1 MAVPFQHR
9 RAGSATRLTVLLLA
23 GEAFFDTD
31 VSGWFVGDGTTL
43 GGVQVANS
51 HVTAVTGATQTIA
64 DTDVGRFF
72 SYTNAG
78 GCAVTLPQA
87 GSAGPTFPA
96 STGFWVVNNG
106 GGNVV
111 ITPTTSTINGAAN
124 LTLGVGDSCVVVSD
138 GSNYFALVGRVS
150 FSAGIPVAAHVVGNT
165 TAVSSTSTLSL
176 TNQTISMTGGISA
189 GFSLGSLIISGA
201 TLPANQSM
209 TATGN
214 TTAGTS
220 STTRAL
226 TAFAISATGN
236 VSAGWS
242 GSTLVISAAAGGA
255 SGTALS
261 EFVIG
266 NTTAATSS
274 SVLTLT
280 QMTVSGAGGV
290 SVGFSTTGAGAG
302 VLIISGATGVAS
314 ATSMGQT
321 ALGSTTGL
329 TSSQTAALTAE
340 AISGAGIV
348 SVGFSAGTIVVSAT
362 AAGAGQIS
370 YFEPRAL
377 QGTNSLAVPMGT
389 FNIIPMEPWSAL
401 TINQVK
407 MLVTK
412 SIGANASLVVAT
424 TTTSDVLTASAQ
436 HGYTQS
442 FVHYTQVDAT
452 TFSSSTS
459 TTAYWGVQ
467 NSWSIS
473 RSSNS
478 NTVSLTQSYFFHVG
492 SVTSSL
498 SSSITASSA
507 AAATHA
513 LGVTGSTGFTSL
525 FETQY
530 PWATTFASGLAAI
543 GYGYSSSTSAASQ
556 STGASVA
563 NITSGLWNQ
572 SVYFGAAIGNVA
584 IRTNPGG
591 AVVGIVPYGAGITS
605 SVGSV
610 APASFTVPLSS
621 TTAGYSYLWAE
632 LGVF

>member
-23 GEAFFDTD
+23 GECFFDTD
-31 VSGWFVGDGTTL
+31 VDAWFVGDGSTL
-43 GGVQVANS
+43 GGIQVANS
-51 HVTAVTGATQTIA
+51 HVTGISGATQTIA
-64 DTDVGRFF
+64 DTDVGKFF

-87 GSAGPTFPA
+87 GSAGPTFPV
-96 STGFWVVNNG
+96 STGFWAINNG
-106 GGNVV
+106 AGSVV
-111 ITPTTSTINGAAN
+111 ITPTTSTINGAAT
-124 LTLGVGDSCVVVSD
+124 LTLGTGDSCVVVSD
-138 GSNYFALVGRVS
+138 GTNYFALVCRVS
-150 FSAGIPVAAHVVGNT
+150 FSSAIPVAANVVGNT
-165 TAVSSTSTLSL
+165 TAVSSTTTLSL
-176 TNQTISMTGGISA
+176 TNWTISATGGISA
-189 GFSLGSLIISGA
+189 GFSAGSLIVSGA

-209 TATGN
+209 TALGN
-214 TTAGTS
+214 TTASSS

-242 GSTLVISAAAGGA
+242 GSTLVVSAAAGGA

-261 EFVIG
+261 EFALG

-280 QMTVSGAGGV
+280 QISISATGGV
-290 SVGFSTTGAGAG
+290 SVGFSTTAAGAG
-302 VLIISGATGVAS
+302 VLIISGATGAAS

-321 ALGSTTGL
+321 VLGATTAA
-329 TSSQTAALTAE
+329 TSSQTAPITAE

-370 YFEPRAL
+370 YFEPKVL
-377 QGTNSLAVPMGT
+377 QGTNSVAVPMGT
-389 FNIIPMEPWSAL
+389 FNVFPVEPFAAL

-407 MLVTK
+407 MLVSK
-412 SIGANASLVVAT
+412 SLINASLIVAT
-424 TTTSDVLTASAQ
+424 TTTSDVNTASAQ

-459 TTAYWGVQ
+459 TTNYWGVQ
-467 NSWSIS
+467 QSWSVS

-478 NTVSLTQSYFFHVG
+478 NTASMTQSFFFAVG

-498 SSSITASSA
+498 SSSTTASSA

-513 LGVTGSTGFTSL
+513 LAVAGSTGFTSL

-530 PWATTFASGLAAI
+530 PWGTTFASGLFAL
-543 GYGYSSSTSAASQ
+543 GYGYSSSTSVSTQ
-556 STGASVA
+556 TTGVSVSVSTGG
-563 NITSGLWNQ
+563 IWNQ
-572 SVYFGAAIGNVA
+572 SVYGGAGLGNTAV
-584 IRTNPGG
+584 RTNPSGGVVG
-591 AVVGIVPYGAGITS
+591 AVPYAAGITS

-610 APASFTVPLSS
+610 APSSFTIPLSS

>member
-23 GEAFFDTD
+23 GECFFDTD
-31 VSGWFVGDGTTL
+31 VDSWFVGDGSTL
-43 GGVQVANS
+43 GGIQVANS
-51 HVTAVTGATQTIA
+51 HVTGISGATQTIA
-64 DTDVGRFF
+64 DTDVGKFF

-78 GCAVTLPQA
+78 GCAVGLPQA

-96 STGFWVVNNG
+96 STGFWAINNG
-106 GGNVV
+106 AGSVV
-111 ITPTTSTINGAAN
+111 ITPTTSTINGSAT
-124 LTLGVGDSCVVVSD
+124 LTLGAGDSCVVVSD
-138 GSNYFALVGRVS
+138 GTNYFALVCRVS
-150 FSAGIPVAAHVVGNT
+150 FSSAIPVAANVVGNT
-165 TAVSSTSTLSL
+165 TAVSSTTTLSL
-176 TNQTISMTGGISA
+176 TNWTISATGGISA
-189 GFSLGSLIISGA
+189 GFSAGSLIVSGA

-209 TATGN
+209 TALGN
-214 TTAGTS
+214 TTASSS

-242 GSTLVISAAAGGA
+242 GSTLVVSAAAGGA

-261 EFVIG
+261 EFALG

-280 QMTVSGAGGV
+280 QMSISATGGV
-290 SVGFSTTGAGAG
+290 SIGFSTTAAGAG
-302 VLIISGATGVAS
+302 VLIISGATGAAS

-321 ALGSTTGL
+321 VLGATTAV
-329 TSSQTAALTAE
+329 TSSQTAPITAE

-370 YFEPRAL
+370 YFEPRVL
-377 QGTNSLAVPMGT
+377 QGTNSFAVPMGT
-389 FNIIPMEPWSAL
+389 FNIIPVEPFAAL

-407 MLVTK
+407 MLVSK
-412 SIGANASLVVAT
+412 SIVANASLIVAT
-424 TTTSDVLTASAQ
+424 TTTSDLLTASGQ

-442 FVHYTQVDAT
+442 FIHYTQSDAT

-467 NSWSIS
+467 QSWSVS

-478 NTVSLTQSYFFHVG
+478 NTASMTQSFFFHVG
-492 SVTSSL
+492 SATSS
-498 SSSITASSA
+498 SSSSTTESSG

-513 LGVTGSTGFTSL
+513 IAMAWSSNFTSL

-530 PWATTFASGLAAI
+530 PWGTTFASGLFAI
-543 GYGYSSSTSAASQ
+543 GYGYSSSTSVASQ
-556 STGASVA
+556 STGASVSISTA
-563 NITSGLWNQ
+563 GIWNQ
-572 SVYFGAAIGNVA
+572 SVYYGAAIGNSA
-584 IRTNPGG
+584 IKTNPGG
-591 AVVGIVPYGAGITS
+591 AAVGIIPYAAGITS

-610 APASFTVPLSS
+610 PPSSFTIPLSS
-621 TTAGYSYLWAE
+621 TTVGYSNLWIE